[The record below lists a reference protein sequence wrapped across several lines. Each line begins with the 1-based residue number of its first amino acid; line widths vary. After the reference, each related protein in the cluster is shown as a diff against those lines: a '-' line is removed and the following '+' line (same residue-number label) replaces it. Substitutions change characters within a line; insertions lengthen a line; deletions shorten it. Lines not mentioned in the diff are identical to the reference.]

1 MIETLHFSDI
11 RESAIY
17 ALKKNGLCVKVS
29 HLSTDTVVGKH
40 WDGTFEQ
47 FAPSQL
53 MKADS
58 EQVRTWV
65 HLTRERR
72 DAEYIKD
79 RTSK

>member
-29 HLSTDTVVGKH
+29 HLSADTIVGKH

-47 FAPSQL
+47 FAPSEL
-53 MKADS
+53 RKA
-58 EQVRTWV
+58 EGEEVRTWIQ
-65 HLTRERR
+65 LTRERR
-72 DAEYIKD
+72 DAV
-79 RTSK
+79 SKE